1 MTMKRPSDEKLAAL
15 REAVADPAK
24 PLPVADAVQEMFLG
38 WADRFT
44 AWHLRVLAFLDDPKR
59 WFATRSRPFPAMMM
73 GSLSGVL
80 TDAYPE
86 LRDRRDFYDLV
97 AKDLWLAG
105 LLNTDGLHAMMYAG
119 GAAASRTTDLG
130 KQFLRFIADAG
141 K

>member
-1 MTMKRPSDEKLAAL
+1 MTTKRPSDEKLAAL

-24 PLPVADAVQEMFLG
+24 TLPVDDAVREMFLG

-44 AWHLRVLAFLDDPKR
+44 GWHLRVLALLDDPKG
-59 WFATRSRPFPAMMM
+59 WFAARSRSFPALMM
-73 GSLSGVL
+73 GAISNVL

-97 AKDLWLAG
+97 AKDLYHAG
-105 LLNTDGLHAMMYAG
+105 LLNTDGLHATMSAG
-119 GAAASRTTDLG
+119 GIAAGRTTDLG
-130 KQFLRFIADAG
+130 KQFLRFITDAG

>member
-1 MTMKRPSDEKLAAL
+1 MTTKRPTDEKLAAL

-24 PLPVADAVQEMFLG
+24 SVPVADSLREMFLG

-44 AWHLRVLAFLDDPKR
+44 VWHLRVLAFLDDPKA
-59 WFATRSRPFPAMMM
+59 WFAARNRPFPAMMM

-86 LRDRRDFYDLV
+86 LRDRRDFYDLI
-97 AKDLWLAG
+97 AKDLWLTG
-105 LLNTDGLHAMMYAG
+105 LLNTDGLHAMMSAG
-119 GAAASRTTDLG
+119 GAAASRTTDIG
-130 KQFLRFIADAG
+130 KQFLRFVTDTG